1 MAGARPG
8 LHDAPLAHQA
18 LTAMGPALPS
28 VRPGIVTSDPSVP
41 TVRSMRQIL
50 TLVLGVAWAGSA
62 RADST
67 PFRRFAA
74 EVTVRP
80 GDGGGDKFEAR
91 LAFALGAGSDGIDAR
106 RESVSLRIGPLAFTI
121 PPGSF
126 QGMAPGPF
134 AYQGS
139 VDGVALTATIV
150 PDDGFVLT
158 VDGRSAFLDA
168 SGPLTV
174 VLRIANDLGTVSVG
188 GHALVSAAAPPRR
201 VDAALAG
208 EVAKAL
214 MPEGRVQGHPDAE
227 DVRGRGQGV
236 AGRADADRDQGGE
249 DGATSGLS
257 VRVPS
262 PTGNPPKSTG
272 GKSLARRE
280 GRWRPES
287 ARVVAPAR
295 PGWTDRSPQENRP
308 RR

>member
-1 MAGARPG
+1 
-8 LHDAPLAHQA
+8 
-18 LTAMGPALPS
+18 
-28 VRPGIVTSDPSVP
+28 
-41 TVRSMRQIL
+41 MRQIL
-50 TLVLGVAWAGSA
+50 TMVLGVAWAGSA

-80 GDGGGDKFEAR
+80 GDGGGDEFEAR

-106 RESVSLRIGPLAFTI
+106 TESVSLRIGPLAFTI

-188 GHALVSAAAPPRR
+188 GHALVS
-201 VDAALAG
+201 
-208 EVAKAL
+208 
-214 MPEGRVQGHPDAE
+214 
-227 DVRGRGQGV
+227 
-236 AGRADADRDQGGE
+236 E

-257 VRVPS
+257 VREPS
-262 PTGNPPKSTG
+262 PAGTPPKSTG